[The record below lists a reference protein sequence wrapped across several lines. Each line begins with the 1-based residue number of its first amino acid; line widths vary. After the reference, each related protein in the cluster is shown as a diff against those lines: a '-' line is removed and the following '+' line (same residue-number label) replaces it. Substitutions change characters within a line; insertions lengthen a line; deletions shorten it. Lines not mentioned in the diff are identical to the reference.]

1 VEHTGVALIFPPIG
15 LAQGYFQKRDETT
28 RPRGKKQ
35 EKKMRDPGSQD
46 NTKQLTEKLWVFW
59 YSCVCELLAFSSFLF
74 FFSCIIIYFYPYVC
88 EHCTCQNVYFT

>member
-59 YSCVCELLAFSSFLF
+59 YSCVC
-74 FFSCIIIYFYPYVC
+74 V
-88 EHCTCQNVYFT
+88 